1 MFQSVIQKN
10 FHFYDDLELR
20 LAKSF
25 ETYINNIFNQ
35 MPLHVMEGLENKK
48 NNKQKMISIKYLNLE
63 LQTKIISDF
72 FNRCVSEW
80 SNEIGSG
87 PIA

>member
-1 MFQSVIQKN
+1 
-10 FHFYDDLELR
+10 
-20 LAKSF
+20 
-25 ETYINNIFNQ
+25 